1 MTVQQLD
8 FAEPFFQIDYVEDE
22 ASYDV
27 TSKSLVLNLA
37 ERSQTIMY
45 IKDIPIMPLKG
56 TVAQDVQVTNIG
68 RALIVKDYEHYSL
81 DDEEFINAVK
91 STWRSIYEC
100 SGLERHKGLP
110 YYKSPK
116 VRVGGDTELNF
127 CLVTEPMV
135 PSGPHNDHDRDFDE
149 VHAQI
154 RGFGCMQKF
163 TENDPATFYQESN
176 LAPGVIHEKFYNE
189 KGEYPWHQYQSI
201 TRCVYMPIEIDR

>member
-22 ASYDV
+22 ASYEV
-27 TSKSLVLNLA
+27 TTKSSVLNLA
-37 ERSQTIMY
+37 LRSQTTMY
-45 IKDIPIMPLKG
+45 IKDIPVLPMRG
-56 TVAQDVQVTNIG
+56 TVAQGVQVTNIG
-68 RALIVKDYEHYSL
+68 RALIVKDYDKNSL
-81 DDEEFINAVK
+81 YDEEFINAIT

-127 CLVTEPMV
+127 CLVTEPMI
-135 PSGPHNDHDRDFDE
+135 PSGPHRDHDRDFDE

-154 RGFGCMQKF
+154 LGFGCMQKF
-163 TENDPATFYQESN
+163 T
-176 LAPGVIHEKFYNE
+176 
-189 KGEYPWHQYQSI
+189 
-201 TRCVYMPIEIDR
+201 